1 MATSRTR
8 DKVGGAMQYVKGRI
22 KARWGARRGNESQA
36 RSGEVDQMKGGVRN
50 KKGHA
55 KDLVK

>member
-8 DKVGGAMQYVKGRI
+8 DKVGGAMQFIKGRI
-22 KARWGARRGNESQA
+22 RERWGQ
-36 RSGEVDQMKGGVRN
+36 RSGNLRHETGGQKEQVKGGFRN